1 MDLEYSVNLKE
12 KTLAI
17 GHQFANSPML
27 SPANVFAIWYHE
39 HVCLSLTF
47 LSNLFDIQLD
57 PLIAIMSLI
66 LSCLQIKYTPA
77 TIVPLFKSKIIHVY
91 LFHDILFS
99 LFSISMKYLNTN
111 YFSVRRLMLEEVYL

>member
-1 MDLEYSVNLKE
+1 MNSVVWIIWRRKLWR
-12 KTLAI
+12 LAI
-17 GHQFANSPML
+17 NSQNSPMF
-27 SPANVFAIWYHE
+27 SAIWYHQ

-57 PLIAIMSLI
+57 RLIAIMLLI

-91 LFHDILFS
+91 LFHGILFS
-99 LFSISMKYLNTN
+99 LFSISTKYLNMN

>member
-1 MDLEYSVNLKE
+1 M
-12 KTLAI
+12 
-17 GHQFANSPML
+17 FSPD
-27 SPANVFAIWYHE
+27 NVFAIQYHQ

-57 PLIAIMSLI
+57 HLIAIMSLV

-91 LFHDILFS
+91 LFHGILFS
-99 LFSISMKYLNTN
+99 LFRISTKYLNMN
-111 YFSVRRLMLEEVYL
+111 NFSVRWLMLEEVYL